1 MSAYRIG
8 RVDGH
13 WKNFLPPIRGGV
25 FRLLEDGGEDDDVER
40 QEQLKQ
46 GGQTEE
52 LLDTPTEELTEIDS
66 GYWSV
71 TDVDTASES
80 DGKVNPNFKVAAAAA
95 AGLRKRIG
103 GVVNRP
109 RGVSDVTTAS
119 SSAASSEN
127 ERVERDLDSDVEVV
141 EMKGVR
147 ASVAHKMTASAKTRD
162 DRIDDAMQAEIDKG
176 LAAYPSPDVE
186 TQRDVADRFKALHQR
201 VHDEGFYRCNYW
213 NYGKEMIRYTA
224 LFAGFLLCLRAEWY
238 FTSAGFLG
246 FFWQQIMFTAHDAG
260 HRGITGKFVPD
271 TLIGIFIADFCCGL
285 SIGWWKSSHN
295 VHHLVT
301 NSPEHD
307 PDIQNTP
314 LFATCPSQFR
324 TVRSTYY
331 DFTFVWDKACE
342 VLVPFQKYAYYP
354 IMAVARFNLY
364 ILGWCH
370 LLSPRSKNLG
380 AAAWT
385 RPAELI
391 GMSCYWFVFGYLLVL
406 RTLPDWY
413 TRVGFVLVSHMITMI
428 LHVQITLSHWGMPT
442 SDLGNDESFAQRQL
456 RTTMDVLCP
465 AWMDFVHGGLQF
477 QAIHHLFPRVPR
489 HNLRALQPMVLDFC
503 EATGISIRSM
513 GSSRGTRMLLGG

>member
-1 MSAYRIG
+1 ME
-8 RVDGH
+8 V
-13 WKNFLPPIRGGV
+13 
-25 FRLLEDGGEDDDVER
+25 
-40 QEQLKQ
+40 
-46 GGQTEE
+46 
-52 LLDTPTEELTEIDS
+52 LDTPAEELTEIDS

-71 TDVDTASES
+71 TDDTASES
-80 DGKVNPNFKVAAAAA
+80 DGKTKSTSTFKGVKNVD
-95 AGLRKRIG
+95 AGLRKRVIT
-103 GVVNRP
+103 RP
-109 RGVSDVTTAS
+109 RGVSDVTTVS
-119 SSAASSEN
+119 SSAGSSGN
-127 ERVERDLDSDVEVV
+127 ERVERDLDSDVEVNGNKV
-141 EMKGVR
+141 AAATDMMG
-147 ASVAHKMTASAKTRD
+147 AAHKRSSKAVAASKTRD
-162 DRIDDAMQAEIDKG
+162 DHIDDAMQAEIDKG

-201 VHDEGFYRCNYW
+201 VHDEGYYRCNYW

-385 RPAELI
+385 RPAELV

-503 EATGISIRSM
+503 EATGIKYTIHGFVEGNTHVVGRLRDISHQLA
-513 GSSRGTRMLLGG
+513 MLGKCQDHMAKTGESGLH